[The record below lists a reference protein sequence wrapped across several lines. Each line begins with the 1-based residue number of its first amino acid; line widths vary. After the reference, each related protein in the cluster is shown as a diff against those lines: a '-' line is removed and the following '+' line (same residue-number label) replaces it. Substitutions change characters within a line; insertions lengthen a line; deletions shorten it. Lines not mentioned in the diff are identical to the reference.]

1 MVHGSRFWAV
11 NLFNVGTMIKNGLII
26 DGEVYDVY
34 FVAGY
39 PCSKCDLFDRCKEN
53 MDRECPGQILG
64 EREFM
69 SCCFKKRT
77 MDAKLKRVRFR
88 KDGKLDVEYEDEDGM
103 IKVAEGCTLQIDTG
117 NSAADF
123 PVSFTVHK
131 DEQYLIK
138 DIP

>member
-1 MVHGSRFWAV
+1 
-11 NLFNVGTMIKNGLII
+11 MIKNGLII

-39 PCSKCDLFDRCKEN
+39 PCSKCDLFNRCKDN

-103 IKVAEGCTLQIDTG
+103 IKVAEGCTLHIDTDP
-117 NSAADF
+117 NCAADF
-123 PVSFTVHK
+123 PVSFTVH
-131 DEQYLIK
+131 
-138 DIP
+138 

>member
-1 MVHGSRFWAV
+1 
-11 NLFNVGTMIKNGLII
+11 MIKNGLII

-39 PCSKCDLFDRCKEN
+39 PCSKCDLFNRCKDN

-64 EREFM
+64 EREFL

-103 IKVAEGCTLQIDTG
+103 IKVAEGCTLHIDTDP
-117 NSAADF
+117 NCAADF

-138 DIP
+138 DNYGKESNSNNRNK

>member
-1 MVHGSRFWAV
+1 
-11 NLFNVGTMIKNGLII
+11 MIKNGLII

-39 PCSKCDLFDRCKEN
+39 PCSKCDLFNRCKDN
-53 MDRECPGQILG
+53 MDKECPGQILG

-103 IKVAEGCTLQIDTG
+103 IKVAEGCTLHIDTDP
-117 NSAADF
+117 NCAADF

-138 DIP
+138 ENYGKESNSNNRNM